1 MNFILSLFL
10 LFLVSCSSK
19 RSPLLNQKLTGHSE
33 LYSEPDSP
41 DLKNNKYY
49 KRIVIASTN
58 DSGGQYG
65 PRTISFKD
73 QFNSGDQEIRLGG
86 VDVISSYFNILRSKY
101 GNLVLLDSGHL
112 FSNLAREMPYTRDY
126 FSALRYDAITLGIND
141 FNLKL
146 PAKYSSA
153 ISFFKTFAE
162 KSEVPLILSN
172 LYELKTS
179 QPIDWPG
186 TRPYVLKEVDGV
198 KMGMIGIIPDDIH
211 SESPV
216 KNRIGL
222 YIEKMVHSTL
232 AYARLLRSLGAEI
245 IIVMTHQGVH
255 CGNNLAKKLK
265 LPITKVNF
273 EPEKSDLC
281 DLSQDLGPYLSR
293 LPPNLVDLVIGG
305 RGEQKM
311 VNIINS
317 TIVLR
322 SINHNQSF
330 SFVEFFVD
338 KKTGK
343 LTKDKTVIHQPIM
356 FCHEFFEQTNDCYTE
371 DPSINHKEKIPASF
385 LGEKIQPDLEIQK
398 RFESF
403 LKIK

>member
-1 MNFILSLFL
+1 MNFIFSLL
-10 LFLVSCSSK
+10 LIFLVACSSK
-19 RSPLLNQKLTGHSE
+19 RSPLLNQKLTGHSQ

-41 DLKNNKYY
+41 DLKINKNY
-49 KRIVIASTN
+49 KRIVIAATN
-58 DSGGQYG
+58 DSGGEYG
-65 PRTISFKD
+65 AKTISFKD
-73 QFNSGDQEIRLGG
+73 QFNSGDQEIRIGG
-86 VDVISSYFNILRSKY
+86 IDVISSYFTILRSKY
-101 GNLVLLDSGHL
+101 DNLLLLDSGHL
-112 FSNLAREMPYTRDY
+112 FSNQASEMSYTRDY
-126 FSALRYDAITLGIND
+126 FSTLGYDAITLGVND

-146 PAKYSSA
+146 PEKSPTLT
-153 ISFFKTFAE
+153 SFLKKFAE

-179 QPIDWPG
+179 QGIDWTG
-186 TRPYVLKEVDGV
+186 TRPYLLKEVDGV
-198 KMGMIGIIPDDIH
+198 RIGMIGIIPDDIH
-211 SESPV
+211 SESPI
-216 KNRIGL
+216 KSRIGL
-222 YIEKMVHSTL
+222 YIQKMVHSTL

-255 CGNNLAKKLK
+255 CGNNLAKNLN

-273 EPEKSDLC
+273 EPERSDLC
-281 DLSQDLGPYLSR
+281 DLSQDLGPYLNR

-311 VNIINS
+311 VNTINS

-322 SINHNQSF
+322 SIKQNQSF

-343 LTKDKTVIHQPIM
+343 LAKDKTVIHQPIM
-356 FCHEFFEQTNDCYTE
+356 FCHEFFEQTDDCYTE
-371 DPSINHKEKIPASF
+371 DPSINHKEKIPATF
-385 LGEKIQPDLEIQK
+385 LGEKIKPNFEIQK
-398 RFESF
+398 KFESF